1 MTDTD
6 ISVTISICDTTTFT
20 IASVT
25 RSAARPSRRLGPTRP
40 GGWGPR
46 RMRRGD
52 TRAAILLLLDE
63 GPRNGYQIMQELEE
77 RSGGSWRPSPG
88 SVYPALQLLADE
100 GLVRGESRESSTV
113 YELTDAGRKHLEEN
127 RERFGTPWQEAG
139 AAMPDD
145 VRDLM
150 RLAMDVGMAT
160 RQVLQAGTESQR
172 GDARELLEST
182 RRGLYR
188 ILAGD
193 ES

>member
-1 MTDTD
+1 
-6 ISVTISICDTTTFT
+6 
-20 IASVT
+20 
-25 RSAARPSRRLGPTRP
+25 
-40 GGWGPR
+40 
-46 RMRRGD
+46 MRRGD
-52 TRAAILLLLDE
+52 VRAAILLLLAE
-63 GPRNGYQIMQELEE
+63 LPRNGYQVMHELEE

-100 GLVRGESRESSTV
+100 GFVRGESREGSTV

-127 RERFGTPWQEAG
+127 RERFGTPWEDAG
-139 AAMPDD
+139 SGTPDD

-150 RLAMDVGMAT
+150 RLVMDVGMAT
-160 RQVLQAGTESQR
+160 RQVVQAGTESQR
-172 GDARELLEST
+172 GEARVLLEST

>member
-1 MTDTD
+1 
-6 ISVTISICDTTTFT
+6 
-20 IASVT
+20 
-25 RSAARPSRRLGPTRP
+25 
-40 GGWGPR
+40 
-46 RMRRGD
+46 MRRGD

-63 GPRNGYQIMQELEE
+63 GPRNGYQVMQELEE

-100 GLVRGESRESSTV
+100 GFVRGEPRDGSTIF
-113 YELTDAGRKHLEEN
+113 ELTDSGREHLEEN
-127 RERFGTPWQEAG
+127 REQFGTPWETAG
-139 AAMPDD
+139 AGMPDD

-160 RQVLQAGTESQR
+160 RQVLQAGTEAQR
-172 GDARELLEST
+172 AEARELLEST